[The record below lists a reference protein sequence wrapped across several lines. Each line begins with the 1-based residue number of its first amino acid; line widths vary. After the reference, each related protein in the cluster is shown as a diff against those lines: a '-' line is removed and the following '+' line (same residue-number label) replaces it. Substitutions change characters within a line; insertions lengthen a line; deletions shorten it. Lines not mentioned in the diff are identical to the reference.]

1 MSRWGRGSVCTFV
14 GLGSLMPSVTM
25 GNPHTETLLC
35 VSPFPLSLDFETL
48 DGKDSGFFFLIIIK
62 QIT

>member
-48 DGKDSGFFFLIIIK
+48 DGKDSGFFF
-62 QIT
+62 